1 MSGVIDSDTH
11 VVESE
16 NMWQFFDE
24 AMSARR
30 PTLVASVDPATGVK
44 SHRWVI
50 DGKLFPRP
58 LGRGGAFLATPPLSE
73 QEAVEMEWGSRSLI
87 DPAARVAA
95 MDGLGIEMQVIFP
108 TLFIAYLTDDVDLEV
123 ALCRAY
129 NRFMANAC
137 AHEPNR
143 LRWVAVPPLRSI
155 ERSIEELNYAKEHGA
170 AGILMRGLEGD
181 RSLAE
186 PYFHPIYAEASR
198 LNLPVCIHI
207 GGGSPTMNEMADT
220 RYMFNFASQRLLPVI
235 AFHDLLSARIPE
247 RFPGLKI
254 GFIEATA
261 SWVPFVLHF
270 LKRRLNLGVAARDK
284 LGPELFRDYRMFV
297 ACEVDEDIPYLLNH
311 IGEDNLLIGT
321 DYGHHGRKRGPADQ
335 SVELDLVSVIS
346 SREDVAPS
354 VVNKMLRQNPRNFY
368 PLASSA

>member
-1 MSGVIDSDTH
+1 MAGVIDSDTH

-16 NMWQFFDE
+16 QMWEFFDE
-24 AMSARR
+24 AMKPRR
-30 PTLVASVDPATGVK
+30 PTLVAFADPATGITGN
-44 SHRWVI
+44 RWVI

-58 LGRGGAFLATPPLSE
+58 FGRGGAFLATPPMNE
-73 QEAVEMEWGSRSLI
+73 QQAVDMEWSSRSLN

-95 MDGLGIEMQVIFP
+95 MESLGIQSQVIFP
-108 TLFIAYLTDDVDLEV
+108 TLFIAYLTDEVDLEV

-129 NRFMANAC
+129 NRYMADAC
-137 AHEPNR
+137 SHAPDR
-143 LRWVAVPPLRSI
+143 LRWIAVPPLRSI
-155 ERSIEELNYAKEHGA
+155 AESIGELNFARENGA

-198 LNLPVCIHI
+198 LGLPVCIHI
-207 GGGSPTMNEMADT
+207 GGGSPTLNEMADT

-247 RFPGLKI
+247 QFPDLRI

-270 LKRRLNLGVAARDK
+270 LQRRLNMGVVSQEK
-284 LGPELFRDYRMFV
+284 LGPALFRDYRMFV
-297 ACEVDEDIPYLLNH
+297 ACEADEDIPYLLTH

-321 DYGHHGRKRGPADQ
+321 DYGHHGARRGPADQ
-335 SVELDLVSVIS
+335 SVELDLVSVIGA
-346 SREDVAPS
+346 REDVPPS
-354 VVNKMLRQNPRNFY
+354 VVNKMLRENPRHFY
-368 PLASSA
+368 ALT